1 MSQSESSGYLRRL
14 GLFDATMAVVG
25 GIIGAGI
32 FVSPAIV
39 AERVGTS
46 SGILLVWVLG
56 SAIAMAG
63 ALCFG
68 ELGASNPKVGGGYA
82 YLRDAFGPLPAF
94 LYGWTLLLVIHTGG
108 IAAVSMV
115 FARYAIALLRLSSE
129 LTLPLAVGAIVSL
142 SVINYLGTK
151 PGATTQNIFTLL
163 KLAALAVLIVAGL
176 IQFGR
181 VDPVAPPS
189 AVTTPGPGLTWS
201 ALSAA
206 LVPVLFAYS
215 GWQSTNFIA
224 GEIRR
229 PEHNLPRALLMGV
242 SMVVTTYLLVN
253 VVYLN
258 ILGVEGLAGSQAPA
272 TEAMLRLMGKVGAS
286 LISAGIV
293 VSTFGVLSLV
303 ILATPRVYQAMGED
317 GVFFGWAS
325 RLHPRYRTPANAIW
339 LQAGWAVVLTCSGT
353 YGQLM
358 DYVVFGDWIF
368 FAAIASTLFVY
379 RRRGSRGGD
388 SSTFR
393 VPAYPWVPGAFVLA
407 STYVVLG
414 SVAWNP
420 GNAVLGA
427 SLILTGIPVYY
438 WSRR

>member
-1 MSQSESSGYLRRL
+1 
-14 GLFDATMAVVG
+14 
-25 GIIGAGI
+25 
-32 FVSPAIV
+32 
-39 AERVGTS
+39 
-46 SGILLVWVLG
+46 
-56 SAIAMAG
+56 
-63 ALCFG
+63 
-68 ELGASNPKVGGGYA
+68 
-82 YLRDAFGPLPAF
+82 
-94 LYGWTLLLVIHTGG
+94 
-108 IAAVSMV
+108 
-115 FARYAIALLRLSSE
+115 
-129 LTLPLAVGAIVSL
+129 
-142 SVINYLGTK
+142 
-151 PGATTQNIFTLL
+151 
-163 KLAALAVLIVAGL
+163 
-176 IQFGR
+176 
-181 VDPVAPPS
+181 
-189 AVTTPGPGLTWS
+189 
-201 ALSAA
+201 
-206 LVPVLFAYS
+206 
-215 GWQSTNFIA
+215 
-224 GEIRR
+224 
-229 PEHNLPRALLMGV
+229 
-242 SMVVTTYLLVN
+242 
-253 VVYLN
+253 
-258 ILGVEGLAGSQAPA
+258 
-272 TEAMLRLMGKVGAS
+272 
-286 LISAGIV
+286 
-293 VSTFGVLSLV
+293 
-303 ILATPRVYQAMGED
+303 MGED